1 MEGWP
6 EGDRRA
12 GRRPGAVPETHV
24 RAAATNGALPGL
36 PQARAWPTGC
46 GEGRRGCYLGC
57 GGVDKGTGSERG

>member
-1 MEGWP
+1 M
-6 EGDRRA
+6 
-12 GRRPGAVPETHV
+12 PETHV